1 MKVVF
6 LEDVAGVAQGG
17 DVKEVKNG
25 FARNYLIPKNLA
37 VPATHNALQQIKSI
51 AERSEEERVRTLTD
65 VRALAEALEGTL
77 INIEMRSGM
86 NNRLYGSVTNA
97 VVADEL
103 AKITDREIDRR
114 TVILPEPIR
123 ELGLFEVTLR
133 LHQEVD
139 VSISVL
145 VYPIGADPEAALA
158 VARGEEVAVETSD
171 EAAGEVAS
179 EDSVE
184 DADIDETTVESDEEK
199 ADEEADTEGAT
210 VESDEEEA
218 TEDAEAEAEATEDAE
233 AEAEDAEEEPSEESD
248 DEPVAG
254 AEDDAD
260 EEADVEEAAGESKEK
275 ES

>member
-51 AERSEEERVRTLTD
+51 AQRSEEERVRTLTD

-77 INIEMRSGM
+77 INIEMRSGV

-103 AKITDREIDRR
+103 AKITEREIDRR

-133 LHQEVD
+133 LHQEVE
-139 VSISVL
+139 VSIDVL

-158 VARGEEVAVETSD
+158 VARGEEVTVEPSD

-184 DADIDETTVESDEEK
+184 DADTDETAVESDEEE
-199 ADEEADTEGAT
+199 ADEEADTEGA
-210 VESDEEEA
+210 EEES
-218 TEDAEAEAEATEDAE
+218 TEEDADEDAE
-233 AEAEDAEEEPSEESD
+233 AEAEDAEEESSEESA

-254 AEDDAD
+254 TEDDAD
-260 EEADVEEAAGESKEK
+260 EEADVEEAAGESKET